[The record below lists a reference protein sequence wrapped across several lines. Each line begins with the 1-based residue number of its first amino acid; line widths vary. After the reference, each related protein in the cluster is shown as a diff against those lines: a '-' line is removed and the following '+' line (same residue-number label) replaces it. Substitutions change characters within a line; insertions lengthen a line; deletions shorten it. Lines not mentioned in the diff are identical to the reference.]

1 MGDEVFDVESAA
13 SSLVGP
19 DDSDD
24 EAVVVA
30 VVEDQAGSN
39 EVDRAVDFAYVIK
52 STPSRR
58 TRLNMPSVK
67 PRCGGRMHTNGLLET
82 CIRHLRGGNA
92 VLQGGVCLRMRSF
105 GISVLDSRASRK
117 SPS

>member
-82 CIRHLRGGNA
+82 PACYDVHQEPSRRKRRSSGRGLFANALVQYIR
-92 VLQGGVCLRMRSF
+92 F
-105 GISVLDSRASRK
+105 G
-117 SPS
+117 